1 MRLFIN
7 ETDGCGK
14 APHENIIAV
23 SNGHFRVAGELMAAS
38 IVQGGPAP
46 DFMAPWVYDYISAGI
61 EGVTVDKEKVVAQQ
75 SKELINRVG
84 YYKYLQ
90 STSAVHCEKY
100 PKCITKQQQSIWELE
115 SILCIFTYT
124 MSVLYRVYKKKLN
137 RFEIALN
144 FAKQLLVSSF

>member
-1 MRLFIN
+1 MDEIELRLFIN

-61 EGVTVDKEKVVAQQ
+61 EGVTVDQEKVVAQQ

-84 YYKYLQ
+84 YYNYLL

-100 PKCITKQQQSIWELE
+100 PKCITKQHQSIWEWE
-115 SILCIFTYT
+115 S
-124 MSVLYRVYKKKLN
+124 RKLIHIMYLHIYYN
-137 RFEIALN
+137 CGN
-144 FAKQLLVSSF
+144 H